1 MPRPARVNSAPTR
14 FGFCARCWSL
24 LLTIFFM
31 ASLGCASDPVSQ
43 ARIQQRN
50 ARVDRTVTKIK
61 QSEARRPAK
70 FDDTMKDI
78 SRDQERKKAQFRETM
93 RTLGDRFW

>member
-1 MPRPARVNSAPTR
+1 MPHTTRQRSIHAR
-14 FGFCARCWSL
+14 FGTRSRLCGL
-24 LLTIFFM
+24 LLAITLL
-31 ASLGCASDPVSQ
+31 ASPGCASDPVSQ
-43 ARIQQRN
+43 DRIRQRN